1 MSSESHKNAR
11 KMLSFNTLVFGV
23 SSLYFV
29 YVVVNLLIGLV
40 KNKTLMTSSGIF
52 GILVLVGFIFI
63 SLRHFRK
70 SWKAFSD
77 LDYKTSVT
85 SGVISWAYPVG
96 MILLTLIF

>member
-1 MSSESHKNAR
+1 
-11 KMLSFNTLVFGV
+11 
-23 SSLYFV
+23 
-29 YVVVNLLIGLV
+29 
-40 KNKTLMTSSGIF
+40 MTSSGIF

-96 MILLTLIF
+96 MILLTDLSQSDYFENTNNILCEF